1 MRSLNLVGAAAIGA
15 CLYMTLA
22 PNGAKAADAP
32 ACEPQKLAT
41 KYPSL
46 VGKTIKIGADAET
59 QPWNYRDPADKNKI
73 VGFDADL
80 ARAAFDCIG
89 IPSEFVIAP
98 FVGLFPAVAEGR
110 ADVFW
115 ENLYYTPER
124 AKTMDFIL
132 YYAGA
137 TGVVVH
143 KGNPK
148 NVKTT
153 MDMCGLR
160 AGASLAGVEQAAF
173 KDYSKACVAAGKKSI
188 ELVEYPDTAAGLRL
202 IANDRADVVMTDV
215 GMADRYIQESP
226 DVLELGLKIETGF
239 KAGIGVNKKEPE
251 LRQAIYDAL
260 SVLQAKG
267 VEKELAAKYKA
278 DPKLEVPA
286 EIRTE

>member
-1 MRSLNLVGAAAIGA
+1 MRHIGFVGAAATGA
-15 CLYMTLA
+15 CLAIALA
-22 PNGAKAADAP
+22 STPTRAADAP
-32 ACEPQKLAT
+32 VCEPQKLAS

-46 VGKTIKIGADAET
+46 VGKTIRIGADAET

-73 VGFDADL
+73 IGFDADL

-89 IPSEFVIAP
+89 VSSEFVIAP

-124 AKTMDFIL
+124 AKTMDFVL

-173 KDYSKACVAAGKKSI
+173 KDYSKACVAAGKKPI

-226 DVLELGLKIETGF
+226 DLLELGLKIETGF
-239 KAGIGVNKKEPE
+239 KAGIGISKKEPE

-260 SVLQAKG
+260 QILQAKG
-267 VEKELAAKYKA
+267 AEKELAAKYKA
-278 DPKLEVPA
+278 DPNLEVPA

>member
-1 MRSLNLVGAAAIGA
+1 MQFIGNIGAAAIGA
-15 CLYMTLA
+15 CLVVYLQSA
-22 PNGAKAADAP
+22 SVRAAEAP
-32 ACEPQKLAT
+32 ACEPQKLSA

-59 QPWNYRDPADKNKI
+59 QPWNFRDPNDKSKI

-80 ARAAFDCIG
+80 AKAAFDCIG
-89 IPSEFVIAP
+89 VQSDFVIAP

-148 NVKTT
+148 GVKTV

-160 AGASLAGVEQAAF
+160 AGASQAGVEQAAF
-173 KDYSKACVAAGKKSI
+173 KEYSKQCVAAGKKAI

-202 IANDRADVVMTDV
+202 IANDRADVVMTHV
-215 GMADRYIQESP
+215 GMANRYIQESP

-239 KAGIGVNKKEPE
+239 KAGVGVNKSEPD
-251 LRQAIYDAL
+251 LTKAIYEAL
-260 SVLQAKG
+260 QVLQANG
-267 VEKELAAKYKA
+267 TEKALAAKYKA
-278 DPKLEVPA
+278 DPNLEVPA
-286 EIRTE
+286 EVRTE